1 MRSPST
7 FRRKLF
13 APKQL
18 RTLRKTLRQT
28 PKMCK
33 FVLSL
38 NIIERFTNSLCMSIF
53 CVSAQFCRQ
62 FSAKFIVLPVLF
74 IAARSVLAQ
83 APINHS
89 AEMTID
95 GKTTHTYT
103 VQFSQN
109 GDTMKRV
116 TSYFDA
122 SKRLVRQEISKYR
135 TKPLTLYSNAVED
148 YRTGEYLRQFST
160 GNRFVAQRRER
171 TGAELEEKS
180 ISAENGLI
188 ATLISEKIRQSID
201 AVDSDGKSAFI
212 LALPLIGIVAEMNI
226 IKVGYETISGIP
238 CIKVKLEP
246 SNFFYRMLMGDPSF
260 FCFERAKPHRIMYY
274 KGIVGLPS
282 DKGEQQSGII
292 LMRY

>member
-1 MRSPST
+1 M
-7 FRRKLF
+7 
-13 APKQL
+13 
-18 RTLRKTLRQT
+18 
-28 PKMCK
+28 
-33 FVLSL
+33 SL
-38 NIIERFTNSLCMSIF
+38 DYYERFTIFLCMSIP
-53 CVSAQFCRQ
+53 SLWAQYCRQ
-62 FSAKFIVLPVLF
+62 LSASFRLLFVLF
-74 IAARSVLAQ
+74 LTVRSSFAQ

-135 TKPLTLYSNAVED
+135 TKPLTLYFNAVDD

-171 TGAELEEKS
+171 KGADLEEKS
-180 ISAENGLI
+180 ITAENGLI

-201 AVDSDGKSAFI
+201 AVDSDGKSSFI

-246 SNFFYRMLMGDPSF
+246 SNFFYRLLMGDPSF